1 MNLPGKKN
9 RLDFMDVV
17 GVSRDRNKVKRFR
30 GDGVEVGSIGRDS
43 WS

>member
-9 RLDFMDVV
+9 RLDFMGVV
-17 GVSRDRNKVKRFR
+17 GVGRDRNKVMRFR
-30 GDGVEVGSIGRDS
+30 GDGVEGDSIGRVS